1 MCAHV
6 RACALYLLFCGVMV
20 GAGGNSPIVFD
31 LRPGFNNFLTEISF
45 HVSPLLPPPTFVFSG
60 FVHPHLFSPP
70 FHPSPSLSRA
80 QHFVVCEVAME
91 KRRSCFCGQTSLA
104 VRTRRY
110 IIHGRGGRPGGRGGL
125 RERCQRVRRLK
136 KCKKCTVYWL
146 PVAGATAGGGMRMM
160 IWSSSNVHL
169 CLSCSASDRR

>member
-1 MCAHV
+1 MSLHSSS
-6 RACALYLLFCGVMV
+6 
-20 GAGGNSPIVFD
+20 SP
-31 LRPGFNNFLTEISF
+31 
-45 HVSPLLPPPTFVFSG
+45 VSPPTFVFSG
-60 FVHPHLFSPP
+60 FVHPLPP
-70 FHPSPSLSRA
+70 TLSPSLNRA

-110 IIHGRGGRPGGRGGL
+110 IIHGQGGGGCERGVNVS
-125 RERCQRVRRLK
+125 EVLK

-146 PVAGATAGGGMRMM
+146 PVAVAAAGGGMRMM